1 MKKLLILLFSILI
14 SFNSYGEWT
23 NVAESN
29 SGNNYHLDLDNVKE
43 YDGYIY
49 YWEWNEY
56 LKPTDNGTMGAI
68 VYNQGDCNLG
78 RTNALTVI
86 FYDNPR
92 LKGQGD
98 PYTPPVNWVDE
109 TPGSVGKSILDYIC
123 NYIN

>member
-1 MKKLLILLFSILI
+1 MPLCW
-14 SFNSYGEWT
+14 EWT
-23 NVAESN
+23 KVASN
-29 SGNNYHLDLDNVKE
+29 SGGDNYHLDLDNVKE

-49 YWEWNEY
+49 YWEWDEY
-56 LKPTDNGTMGAI
+56 LKPANAIMGAI

-98 PYTPPVNWVDE
+98 PYTPPVNWVYQ
-109 TPGSVGKSILDYIC
+109 TPGSVGKSVLDYIC